1 MAETDKKNVAAADAQ
16 EPDAGEVI
24 DASDNLID
32 DGVRRALKSRH
43 LQMIALG
50 GVIGPGTFYATGY
63 ALQYSGPVGALI
75 GYIILGVDVFF
86 VTQSL
91 GEMATLF
98 PTTGSFNEFAGRFVD
113 PALSFALGWNYWYMW
128 VSLQCLR
135 RVDDLWSNQLMFGT
149 EKKGTILANEYNG
162 AALIL
167 TFWTDKLPNYA
178 WILICWAFF
187 MFTSLLG
194 VLVYGEME
202 FWLASFKFVIV
213 IILYLVAM

>member
-1 MAETDKKNVAAADAQ
+1 MAETDKKNVATTDAQ

-24 DASDNLID
+24 DASDTLID

-128 VSLQCLR
+128 VSLQ
-135 RVDDLWSNQLMFGT
+135 
-149 EKKGTILANEYNG
+149 
-162 AALIL
+162 
-167 TFWTDKLPNYA
+167 
-178 WILICWAFF
+178 
-187 MFTSLLG
+187 
-194 VLVYGEME
+194 
-202 FWLASFKFVIV
+202 
-213 IILYLVAM
+213 

>member
-1 MAETDKKNVAAADAQ
+1 MADTDKKHPATTGTQ
-16 EPDAGEVI
+16 LEPDSGEVI
-24 DASDNLID
+24 DASGTLID

-75 GYIILGVDVFF
+75 GYIILGIDVFF

-128 VSLQCLR
+128 VS
-135 RVDDLWSNQLMFGT
+135 
-149 EKKGTILANEYNG
+149 I
-162 AALIL
+162 
-167 TFWTDKLPNYA
+167 P
-178 WILICWAFF
+178 
-187 MFTSLLG
+187 TSHEL
-194 VLVYGEME
+194 
-202 FWLASFKFVIV
+202 
-213 IILYLVAM
+213 

>member
-98 PTTGSFNEFAGRFVD
+98 PTTGSFNEFAGCFVD

>member
-128 VSLQCLR
+128 VSLQ
-135 RVDDLWSNQLMFGT
+135 S
-149 EKKGTILANEYNG
+149 
-162 AALIL
+162 
-167 TFWTDKLPNYA
+167 
-178 WILICWAFF
+178 
-187 MFTSLLG
+187 
-194 VLVYGEME
+194 
-202 FWLASFKFVIV
+202 
-213 IILYLVAM
+213 